1 MLRVLPQKPLIERK
15 CHARLTHGYMDGG
28 ANICA
33 EFEFDTFD
41 NSNRHSLLLRHLSLP
56 PRGYPFRRPCIHG

>member
-1 MLRVLPQKPLIERK
+1 MPVPRIRFFRKSRKGERK

-33 EFEFDTFD
+33 ESTQVSSAKNEFFAE
-41 NSNRHSLLLRHLSLP
+41 
-56 PRGYPFRRPCIHG
+56 YEKK